1 MYLKQLM
8 MKAVGGGAEAGSG
21 IFGMF
26 KGMFNPVQLNS
37 YEINSENFPG
47 RATGGHLAANSPSW
61 VGERGPELFIPNQS
75 GMVVPN
81 NALGDTMGNQPSTVY
96 NGPYIANMSAIDTQS
111 GLQFLAKNKQG
122 VWASYQS
129 ANRSIPMSR

>member
-1 MYLKQLM
+1 M
-8 MKAVGGGAEAGSG
+8 
-21 IFGMF
+21 I
-26 KGMFNPVQLNS
+26 
-37 YEINSENFPG
+37 
-47 RATGGHLAANSPSW
+47 
-61 VGERGPELFIPNQS
+61 
-75 GMVVPN
+75 VPN
-81 NALGDTMGNQPSTVY
+81 NSIGDSMGSQPANVY